1 MDSDNADALAFLRS
15 KRADDTQGAPEASEE
30 NHDHESEE
38 VDADSDLEDEAQQ
51 EETIE
56 TYDEQE
62 ESYFDIDGEEIT
74 LDQIREWKRG
84 FLRESDYT
92 QKTQSLSA
100 ERKEFEGMKAKT
112 QEKLQKLD
120 STISDLESLLQ
131 TEEDAIDWDEL
142 IETDPS
148 QYLKL
153 QKKQADRRSKL
164 KAAQDKRQAEVNK
177 AQEDYLKQQMVKMR
191 ELAPDWIDE
200 TGKYTDSMSSDIGSI
215 QAYLQSKAFSSDDIN
230 QVVDARL
237 WAVFRDA
244 ARYNSLKDKKP
255 SVDKQMKKAP
265 KVIKPTKGSRKA
277 VKPSRLDDA
286 AKQFKRSG
294 SEKDALAYLKAR
306 RN

>member
-164 KAAQDKRQAEVNK
+164 KAAQDRRQAEVNK

-200 TGKYTDSMSSDIGSI
+200 TGKYTDSMSSDIGNI

-294 SEKDALAYLKAR
+294 SEKDAMAYLRAR